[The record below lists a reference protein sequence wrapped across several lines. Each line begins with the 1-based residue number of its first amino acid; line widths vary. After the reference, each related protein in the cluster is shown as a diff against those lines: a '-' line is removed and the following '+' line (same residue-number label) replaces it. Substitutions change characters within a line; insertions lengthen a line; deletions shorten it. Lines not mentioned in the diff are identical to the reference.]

1 MSIAA
6 SAMNTRASANRPTS
20 AIASAARANGRSVAS
35 EGTIA
40 AAQHIA
46 PNTTYG
52 VMRNSGDAFA
62 ATTASF
68 MNSLR
73 IVRYGSS
80 SDGADLFCSQARHWL
95 TQPTSS
101 GASASAMASCSS
113 CDRKP

>member
-1 MSIAA
+1 MSMAA

-20 AIASAARANGRSVAS
+20 AIASAALANGRSVAS

-46 PNTTYG
+46 PNTMYG
-52 VMRNSGDAFA
+52 VSRNIGDAFS

-73 IVRYGSS
+73 IV
-80 SDGADLFCSQARHWL
+80 
-95 TQPTSS
+95 
-101 GASASAMASCSS
+101 
-113 CDRKP
+113 